1 MAGLMT
7 LNCIHNHYAGPCTSK
22 LCNCECHQPKETP
35 SLLHTYR
42 EEAHQAVKAF
52 DLKPSP
58 ETASV
63 AIAALQMFIGVHSA

>member
-1 MAGLMT
+1 
-7 LNCIHNHYAGPCTSK
+7 
-22 LCNCECHQPKETP
+22 
-35 SLLHTYR
+35 
-42 EEAHQAVKAF
+42 VKAF